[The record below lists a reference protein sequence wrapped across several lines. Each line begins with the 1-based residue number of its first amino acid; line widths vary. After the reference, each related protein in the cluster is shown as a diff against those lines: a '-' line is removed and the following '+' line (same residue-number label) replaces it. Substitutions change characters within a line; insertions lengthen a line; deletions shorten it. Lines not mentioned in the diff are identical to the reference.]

1 MSFLKGKN
9 LESPM
14 SGTFS
19 NLKWWIHRLHGHSAQ
34 NLSFEMLYD
43 DICKHKTKVCFII
56 YLTPSFRSFQIF
68 HKEEIGICSLSISLS
83 MLLYVS
89 NICITVFEEE
99 VKRSE
104 MWKLTCQECK
114 VNTIRVGK
122 RKKGKKKKKVKQ
134 WRKNR
139 PYWSFVVAFENLELP
154 FGNVFN
160 KGNTNMSE
168 M

>member
-1 MSFLKGKN
+1 MLLICNTMSFLKGKN

-134 WRKNR
+134 
-139 PYWSFVVAFENLELP
+139 
-154 FGNVFN
+154 
-160 KGNTNMSE
+160 
-168 M
+168 